1 VNCPLL
7 KTCAPCAAG
16 TGVRCESA
24 EPVLPAPALFP
35 ATPLLPVVDVPLGS
49 IDVAPLVTDELPL
62 GSSEL
67 ATEDSGFV
75 VEVPVPVAVPVLVVV
90 DAGAAVILL
99 RVAVLVDALRDGML
113 ERPDGVAAG
122 AEAVVIPAGAGVG
135 VLVGVVVAVVVGCAV
150 VVVAGW
156 AVVAGA
162 AGFAGGLT
170 GGFTAGFFTGGG
182 TGNFSVCANA
192 AGLNKAMARQSTG
205 AQTVRLET
213 TSGRILIQSLQ
224 LFF

>member
-113 ERPDGVAAG
+113 ERPDGVA
-122 AEAVVIPAGAGVG
+122 EAVVIPAGAGVG

-156 AVVAGA
+156 AVVAG
-162 AGFAGGLT
+162 GLT

-182 TGNFSVCANA
+182 TGNFSVCAKA

>member
-1 VNCPLL
+1 
-7 KTCAPCAAG
+7 
-16 TGVRCESA
+16 
-24 EPVLPAPALFP
+24 
-35 ATPLLPVVDVPLGS
+35 
-49 IDVAPLVTDELPL
+49 LVTDELPL

-75 VEVPVPVAVPVLVVV
+75 VEVPVPVAGPVLVVV

-156 AVVAGA
+156 AVVAG
-162 AGFAGGLT
+162 GLT

-182 TGNFSVCANA
+182 TGNFSVCAKA